1 MYVIDRC
8 LCGSFVD
15 TRTSLQVYAFMCPEC
30 SGNGPN
36 AAAQLVNN
44 LRGNSV
50 KFGMMYVAIILQ
62 VPYVLL
68 L

>member
-50 KFGMMYVAIILQ
+50 KFGMMYVTHMKPF
-62 VPYVLL
+62 PYVLPL
-68 L
+68 